1 MKHKDYRTLKEMY
14 DSLEERVLSLEDRF
28 LRINLP
34 SNSAKDYEAMIS
46 SLDKKFTNLVQDLS
60 AYSEEKEKLM
70 NIKIDRALG
79 EIGNESKEM
88 GMNVQT
94 WEVQQ
99 VENRILDETMARQRE
114 IEDLNDKIRN
124 SEEQSTSVTQ
134 QLVTRMESIEK
145 TLKELTLKQE
155 APLNIEISNSL
166 QRLSAL
172 SKFELEKSE
181 PEGDPVSRSSSLSK
195 PSNKK
200 KQSKKKG
207 KSAVLPKRR
216 VSLNRHS

>member
-1 MKHKDYRTLKEMY
+1 
-14 DSLEERVLSLEDRF
+14 
-28 LRINLP
+28 
-34 SNSAKDYEAMIS
+34 
-46 SLDKKFTNLVQDLS
+46 
-60 AYSEEKEKLM
+60 
-70 NIKIDRALG
+70 
-79 EIGNESKEM
+79 
-88 GMNVQT
+88 
-94 WEVQQ
+94 
-99 VENRILDETMARQRE
+99 
-114 IEDLNDKIRN
+114 
-124 SEEQSTSVTQ
+124 
-134 QLVTRMESIEK
+134 MESIEK

-216 VSLNRHS
+216 VSLNRH

>member
-28 LRINLP
+28 LRFNLP
-34 SNSAKDYEAMIS
+34 SNSAKDYEAMIN

-70 NIKIDRALG
+70 SIKIDRALA
-79 EIGNESKEM
+79 EIGNESKEK
-88 GMNVQT
+88 GMNVQS

-124 SEEQSTSVTQ
+124 SEEQSTSISQ
-134 QLVTRMESIEK
+134 HLITRIESIEK

-155 APLNIEISNSL
+155 ATLNIEISNSL

-172 SKFELEKSE
+172 SNFEIEKSE

-200 KQSKKKG
+200 KPNKKKG

-216 VSLNRHS
+216 TSLSRH

>member
-1 MKHKDYRTLKEMY
+1 MY

-60 AYSEEKEKLM
+60 AYSEEKDKLM
-70 NIKIDRALG
+70 NIRIDRVLT
-79 EIGNESKEM
+79 EIGDESKEK
-88 GMNVQT
+88 GMNVQG
-94 WEVQQ
+94 WEIKE

-114 IEDLNDKIRN
+114 IEDLNEKIRN
-124 SEEQSTSVTQ
+124 TEEQSNSVTQ
-134 QLVTRMESIEK
+134 HLLSRMETIEK

-172 SKFELEKSE
+172 SKFEPEKSE
-181 PEGDPVSRSSSLSK
+181 AEGDRVSRSSSLSK

-200 KQSKKKG
+200 KPTKKKG

-216 VSLNRHS
+216 TSLTRH

>member
-216 VSLNRHS
+216 VSLNRH

>member
-1 MKHKDYRTLKEMY
+1 MKHRDYRTLKEMY

-34 SNSAKDYEAMIS
+34 SNGAKDYEAMIS

-70 NIKIDRALG
+70 NIRIDRALA
-79 EIGNESKEM
+79 EIGNESKEK
-88 GMNVQT
+88 GMNVQG

-99 VENRILDETMARQRE
+99 VENRILDESMARQRE
-114 IEDLNDKIRN
+114 IEDLNEKIRN
-124 SEEQSTSVTQ
+124 SEEQSNSVTQ
-134 QLVTRMESIEK
+134 HLLSRMESIEK
-145 TLKELTLKQE
+145 ALKEITIKQE
-155 APLNIEISNSL
+155 APLNIQISNSL

-172 SKFELEKSE
+172 SKFESEKSE
-181 PEGDPVSRSSSLSK
+181 PEVDPVSRSSSLSK

-200 KQSKKKG
+200 KPSKKKG
-207 KSAVLPKRR
+207 KSSILPKRR
-216 VSLNRHS
+216 TSLTKH